1 MKVIS
6 EVIRKLTVTYVQGLD
21 PISIYLED
29 NGAGQGKIT
38 ITCFDQSWTS
48 YWGGMGNRT
57 VAEFV
62 RSCDNQYLAKNLSR
76 IPSEVND
83 VKRIPKDLIKII
95 LGKRKADELTAE
107 QARDY
112 YDRVDGLRHLEP
124 EEIMSKHDLLYDLYG
139 DEWWYC
145 IPKKPNPD
153 YEYLCRIITAVREAL
168 KEVV

>member
-95 LGKRKADELTAE
+95 LGKRKANELTAE

-112 YDRVDGLRHLEP
+112 YDRE
-124 EEIMSKHDLLYDLYG
+124 S
-139 DEWWYC
+139 
-145 IPKKPNPD
+145 
-153 YEYLCRIITAVREAL
+153 YEYNNGEVGVRRISYHKITEAQKHAI
-168 KEVV
+168 KEFNL